1 MLCCNKRQ
9 NWLNWQMKGKVLKA
23 NKLSD
28 LIISSITVRT
38 SLVQALRY
46 ISGSTFY
53 QTENKDLQKGIFK
66 KHISLPCSH
75 RMEISVQISSLTYR
89 LQKSQ
94 IPVAFVC
101 ASVYMRKAGR
111 PHRLNQSTHTT
122 GEDSKKI
129 PRRRAKRSLFSK
141 KKCPVRRVCSVYCT
155 RSAISA
161 ARSVL
166 S

>member
-1 MLCCNKRQ
+1 
-9 NWLNWQMKGKVLKA
+9 MKGKVLKA

-141 KKCPVRRVCSVYCT
+141 KVPSAKSMQCVLHSIGNIRCALCT
-155 RSAISA
+155 
-161 ARSVL
+161 VL
-166 S
+166 STGNHIHES